1 MLAGKGAAKYFAN
14 TLEIQGGLF
23 LWLGRGRCMQ
33 WLFTKLRGGMITAGG
48 RRTELADI
56 RGKEVVEDWVSTGMR
71 RTKMATGIGRCDG
84 KCTKVIVVLGLVFRD
99 EGSVTGVLFGDI
111 ASDTTGLGWSRKD
124 GCRHGWMEGKPAGG
138 EHEAA
143 RRGSGEVAGAGVR
156 GSV

>member
-1 MLAGKGAAKYFAN
+1 
-14 TLEIQGGLF
+14 
-23 LWLGRGRCMQ
+23 
-33 WLFTKLRGGMITAGG
+33 MITPGG

-71 RTKMATGIGRCDG
+71 RTKMATGIRGCDG

-99 EGSVTGVLFGDI
+99 EGSVTGVLIGDI
-111 ASDTTGLGWSRKD
+111 APDTTGLGRSRKE
-124 GCRHGWMEGKPAGG
+124 GCSHGWMEGKPAGG

-143 RRGSGEVAGAGVR
+143 RRGRERKRVVASSGVR